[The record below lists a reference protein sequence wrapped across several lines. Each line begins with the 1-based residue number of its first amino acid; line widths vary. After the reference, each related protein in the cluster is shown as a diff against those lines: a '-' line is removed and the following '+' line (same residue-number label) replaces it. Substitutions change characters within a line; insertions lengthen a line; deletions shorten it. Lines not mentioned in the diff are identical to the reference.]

1 MITWTKNGEWGLN
14 GMDIKDV
21 PNNLY
26 GAICK
31 LHNYERLGLEPEEIE
46 MLDELYLEK
55 CKEVTALKEELKA
68 YGAFDKTHFSDDYN
82 RAVDEALEQ
91 IKSLLNEV
99 EQLKEMELKG

>member
-1 MITWTKNGEWGLN
+1 MLTWTKNGEWGLN

-68 YGAFDKTHFSDDYN
+68 YGAGDRKQMGYREFQRHT
-82 RAVDEALEQ
+82 
-91 IKSLLNEV
+91 
-99 EQLKEMELKG
+99 QLGGNTDG